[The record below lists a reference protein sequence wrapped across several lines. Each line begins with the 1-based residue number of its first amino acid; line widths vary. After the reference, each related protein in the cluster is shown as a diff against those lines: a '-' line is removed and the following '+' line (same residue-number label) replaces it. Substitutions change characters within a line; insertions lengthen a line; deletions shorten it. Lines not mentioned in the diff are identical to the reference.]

1 MSVLGVDGSRIVLQ
15 VKPPS
20 VAVGSEQVGSD
31 GARECTGQLGEIR
44 RPIGAWVARS
54 VVREH
59 GRDSSAGATGW
70 GTPLRVA

>member
-1 MSVLGVDGSRIVLQ
+1 MYVLGVDGSRIVLQ

-31 GARECTGQLGEIR
+31 GARECTGQRGETR

-59 GRDSSAGATGW
+59 GRDS
-70 GTPLRVA
+70 